1 MTKKHDYVVAW
12 IDVRGKRFEILARPE
27 YVFRYR
33 EGEDIDIDDV
43 LWIDIVYRDSRKGL
57 KASPED
63 LKKAFGT
70 TDVKSI
76 ARKIIR
82 DGEIQLTEEQ
92 RRKLLEAKRKQ
103 VINYIARNAIDPS
116 TGKPI
121 PATRIEAAMEQLKVG
136 VDLYKDPE
144 SQAVEIVRKLSRIMR
159 IRLAKALIEVRIP
172 PQYSGRVYGELQ
184 RIGELK
190 GTEWLA
196 DGTLKAELEIPAG
209 AQIEVVSRIQNLTRG
224 QAQVNVKGVF

>member
-1 MTKKHDYVVAW
+1 LTKKHDYVVAW